1 MMQQLILRP
10 GPQLVMRV
18 FRSERDDTGS
28 RLKEVDVTDRAH
40 EHLFEFVTVN
50 AETTLAD
57 IFRLMEASPLL
68 QKFYRRE
75 FAGELCMEAR
85 KGAAEPSAHER
96 AAHDEGIE
104 FLELFQE
111 WGLDTSTNDYSG
123 MQRLQLHGIGYELVE
138 DLPEERRKKGERIE
152 WSISLTPLRELLS
165 LPVRVKAEVR
175 ITEEDA
181 AAKAYMSEIRRARC
195 ADVTLGQVIHGL
207 LWELSFHGGPQ
218 QQLKV
223 SEDLKRRVA
232 EVDSGTVELVTVDDV
247 FEPLYKPGCD
257 ALFEE
262 LGGRSTREIAAA
274 IRDIDDDQNA
284 AGWLERV
291 FGGAVVVKPQ
301 FRSRSGREFR
311 KAFGAA
317 GR

>member
-1 MMQQLILRP
+1 
-10 GPQLVMRV
+10 
-18 FRSERDDTGS
+18 
-28 RLKEVDVTDRAH
+28 
-40 EHLFEFVTVN
+40 
-50 AETTLAD
+50 
-57 IFRLMEASPLL
+57 
-68 QKFYRRE
+68 
-75 FAGELCMEAR
+75 
-85 KGAAEPSAHER
+85 
-96 AAHDEGIE
+96 
-104 FLELFQE
+104 
-111 WGLDTSTNDYSG
+111 
-123 MQRLQLHGIGYELVE
+123 MQRLHLHGIGHELAE

-152 WSISLTPLRELLS
+152 WSVSLTPLRELLA

-181 AAKAYMSEIRRARC
+181 TAKAYMSEIRRARN

-218 QQLKV
+218 EQREV

-232 EVDSGTVELVTVDDV
+232 EVDAGTVELVSADDV

-262 LGGRSTREIAAA
+262 LGGRSTREIATA

-284 AGWLERV
+284 AAWLERV
-291 FGGAVVVKPQ
+291 FEGAVVVKPQ
-301 FRSRSGREFR
+301 FRNRSGREFR
-311 KAFGAA
+311 KAFRAA